1 MTDMTVDLTYKFHP
15 GKFDI
20 FGMESFYKSMAAQG
34 LHLVD
39 RGVFFSSFAKGKPA
53 DMDYRVEA
61 LTSGGFMWKLTDETK
76 QKYTDCGWEYVCMMG
91 FTAIFRA
98 PAGAATEVYA
108 DSREQAASIKKVI
121 KEAYLTLIQLPLL
134 WLILIAIETVT
145 YGNSLPSELFLS
157 FITRT
162 TGIVS
167 VFAALVAL
175 EVPDIISALKL
186 ITIHHRMKRGKPTDH
201 SPVKNSRM
209 YWIVGVMIF
218 AFAAVGIFTESQ
230 NKEIPLPL
238 ETDGGYI
245 TLSQLGYEGERILH
259 YQFESDILHT
269 DTIFCEYWECSEYT
283 TGDNNENLW
292 LNQKVYRI
300 KGGVK
305 PETVAKAL
313 MKTAIFAHEGADFRE
328 IQVKGLDKAY
338 STGNMECIA
347 VKGNMV
353 GIFITTFESEN
364 EIADTLTTVAR
375 HWEKAE

>member
-1 MTDMTVDLTYKFHP
+1 
-15 GKFDI
+15 
-20 FGMESFYKSMAAQG
+20 
-34 LHLVD
+34 
-39 RGVFFSSFAKGKPA
+39 
-53 DMDYRVEA
+53 
-61 LTSGGFMWKLTDETK
+61 
-76 QKYTDCGWEYVCMMG
+76 
-91 FTAIFRA
+91 
-98 PAGAATEVYA
+98 
-108 DSREQAASIKKVI
+108 
-121 KEAYLTLIQLPLL
+121 
-134 WLILIAIETVT
+134 
-145 YGNSLPSELFLS
+145 
-157 FITRT
+157 
-162 TGIVS
+162 
-167 VFAALVAL
+167 
-175 EVPDIISALKL
+175 
-186 ITIHHRMKRGKPTDH
+186 
-201 SPVKNSRM
+201 M